1 MVAPGIPA
9 NEKERLRSLMEYE
22 ILDTLPEKD
31 FDDITRI
38 ASEICQTPISTIT
51 LIDTNRQWFKSQVGL
66 DSAETPREH
75 AFCAHAINNPKDIF
89 LVEDSREDIRFRDN
103 PLVVGDPH
111 VIFYAGVPLVND
123 EGFALGTLCI
133 IDEKPRELTESQKAS
148 LRSLAN
154 QAIIVLELRKKNIQ
168 LEKSRKDLH
177 ERYTE
182 LEEFSYVV
190 SHDIKSPVNNIMGIA
205 QLLRDKYSSQLDKEG
220 NTYIGYLNESTERLK
235 KLIDGIV
242 EYYHRSQVEND
253 KRENV
258 DVSLLLSEI
267 ISLVNAKKEVQFN
280 YLHETISIQVNRVAL
295 QQILLNLIVNSIKYN
310 DKPKPVIEI
319 LFLQTDEFYH
329 FSVKDNGTGI
339 HSDDLS
345 KIFNLFT
352 HLNKKDRDGNM
363 GTGIGLSTVK
373 KLIEKLGGTI
383 HVTSELGVGSEFTFT
398 IKK

>member
-1 MVAPGIPA
+1 MVAPSIPV
-9 NEKERLRSLMEYE
+9 NEKERLRSLTEYE

-51 LIDTNRQWFKSQVGL
+51 LIDTNRQWFKSQIGL
-66 DSAETPREH
+66 DSSETSREY
-75 AFCAHAINNPKDIF
+75 AFCAHAINNPKDI
-89 LVEDSREDIRFRDN
+89 LVVSDSREDIRFKDN

-123 EGFALGTLCI
+123 KGFALGTLCV
-133 IDEKPRELTESQKAS
+133 IDGKPRELTENQKAS

-154 QAIIVLELRKKNIQ
+154 QTMIVLELRKKNIE
-168 LEKSRKDLH
+168 LEKSRRDLH

-190 SHDIKSPVNNIMGIA
+190 SHDIKSPVNNIISII
-205 QLLRDKYSSQLDKEG
+205 QLLGDKYSSQLDKEG

-242 EYYHRSQVEND
+242 DYYRGSQVEND
-253 KRENV
+253 KRENI
-258 DVSLLLSEI
+258 DVQLLLQEI

-280 YLHETISIQVNRVAL
+280 YLHETIFIQANKVAL

-329 FSVKDNGTGI
+329 FSVKDNGMGM
-339 HSDDLS
+339 HADDLP

-373 KLIEKLGGTI
+373 KLIERLGGTI

>member
-1 MVAPGIPA
+1 M
-9 NEKERLRSLMEYE
+9 
-22 ILDTLPEKD
+22 
-31 FDDITRI
+31 
-38 ASEICQTPISTIT
+38 
-51 LIDTNRQWFKSQVGL
+51 
-66 DSAETPREH
+66 
-75 AFCAHAINNPKDIF
+75 
-89 LVEDSREDIRFRDN
+89 
-103 PLVVGDPH
+103 
-111 VIFYAGVPLVND
+111 
-123 EGFALGTLCI
+123 
-133 IDEKPRELTESQKAS
+133 
-148 LRSLAN
+148 
-154 QAIIVLELRKKNIQ
+154 IVLELRKKNIE

-190 SHDIKSPVNNIMGIA
+190 SHDIKSPVNNIISII
-205 QLLRDKYSSQLDKEG
+205 QLLGDKYSSQLDKEG

-242 EYYHRSQVEND
+242 DYYRGSQVEND
-253 KRENV
+253 KRENI
-258 DVSLLLSEI
+258 DVQLLLQDI

-280 YLHETISIQVNRVAL
+280 YLHETIFIQVNKVAL

-329 FSVKDNGTGI
+329 FSVKDNGMGMQAN
-339 HSDDLS
+339 DLP

-373 KLIEKLGGTI
+373 KLIERLGGTI

-398 IKK
+398 IRK